1 MDPLEEVEC
10 PELLKSQGE
19 SCWDSKQL
27 VTLAD
32 LGNWTGT
39 HSEHVFIRFIKCS
52 TFDAM
57 KESKLKI
64 FHTILADL
72 SPERTETSNNTPE
85 DKPTTSLK
93 QKIKR

>member
-1 MDPLEEVEC
+1 
-10 PELLKSQGE
+10 
-19 SCWDSKQL
+19 
-27 VTLAD
+27 
-32 LGNWTGT
+32 
-39 HSEHVFIRFIKCS
+39 
-52 TFDAM
+52 M